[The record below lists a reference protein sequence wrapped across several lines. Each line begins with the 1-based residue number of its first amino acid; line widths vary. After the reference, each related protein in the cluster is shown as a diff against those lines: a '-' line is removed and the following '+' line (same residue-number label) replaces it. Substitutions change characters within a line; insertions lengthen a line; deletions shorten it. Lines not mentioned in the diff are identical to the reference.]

1 MCTACGFNPLAYG
14 PGPASGEN
22 SASSSFSIP
31 NYGGSGANS
40 STSQTAT
47 SNVNING
54 LLSGVKWSG
63 STLTYSF
70 PTATTQ
76 YESGYG
82 NELTNGF
89 FAAPEATKVAIRF
102 AMNLLSQYTNMTTT
116 EISATTAAD
125 IRVAFSAEA
134 NPTAY
139 AYYPSNSTKGGDIWY
154 GTDYSVYQNPV
165 KGQYAWATTIHELG
179 HALGLKHGHQTG
191 GVANTAMQS
200 TYDQMAYSIMTYRS
214 YQDGPTTG
222 YTNETNGYAQT
233 FMMYDIAALQ
243 TMYGANFNTNSGNTT
258 YRWDPSTGEMFIDN
272 VGQGAPGGNRI
283 FMTLWDGNGT
293 DTYDFSNYTTNLNV
307 NLSPGAFSITS
318 STQLAYLGNNG
329 TAQYAPGNIFNA
341 LQYNGDARS
350 LIENA
355 IGGSGNDTIFG
366 NTADNSLWGGSG
378 GDTLYGLAGDD
389 YLYGSTGDDLLIG
402 GGGADRLYG
411 EAGVDRL
418 FGEDG
423 NDFLYGFGE
432 HDELYGQNG
441 QDILDG
447 GDGDDYLSGGADG
460 DSLYG
465 GAGNDD
471 IYGDSGE
478 DYIYGGAGADS
489 IRGGFDND
497 RLYGEGDND
506 TIWGQDGN
514 DLIDGGDGNDTLYG
528 EAGDDTIYGG
538 TGDDYLGGFAGIDRM
553 YGGDGVDFLDG
564 GEDNDFLYG
573 DFGNDTILG
582 GFGNDEL
589 WGLGDNDTLAGQDGN
604 DLLVGGGGNDNLYG
618 EAGNDRQFGED
629 GNDNVWGF
637 AGNDELFGQNGDDNV
652 NGGDGMDIING
663 GAGTDTLIGGL
674 DADRFV
680 FETTLGASNIDTIL
694 DFQLGQDR
702 IELAQ
707 SIFSTL
713 GLGALSAS
721 AFTTGTAATNSSQRI
736 IYDNSTGAVYY
747 DADGSG
753 AEAAVQF
760 AILSNKAAITHSD
773 FFIV

>member
-355 IGGSGNDTIFG
+355 NGGTGNDTITG
-366 NTADNSLWGGSG
+366 NAANNVLN
-378 GDTLYGLAGDD
+378 
-389 YLYGSTGDDLLIG
+389 
-402 GGGADRLYG
+402 
-411 EAGVDRL
+411 
-418 FGEDG
+418 G
-423 NDFLYGFGE
+423 N
-432 HDELYGQNG
+432 
-441 QDILDG
+441 
-447 GDGDDYLSGGADG
+447 
-460 DSLYG
+460 
-465 GAGNDD
+465 
-471 IYGDSGE
+471 
-478 DYIYGGAGADS
+478 
-489 IRGGFDND
+489 
-497 RLYGEGDND
+497 
-506 TIWGQDGN
+506 
-514 DLIDGGDGNDTLYG
+514 DGNDTLRG
-528 EAGDDTIYGG
+528 AE
-538 TGDDYLGGFAGIDRM
+538 
-553 YGGDGVDFLDG
+553 
-564 GEDNDFLYG
+564 
-573 DFGNDTILG
+573 GNDTL
-582 GFGNDEL
+582 N
-589 WGLGDNDTLAGQDGN
+589 
-604 DLLVGGGGNDNLYG
+604 GGN
-618 EAGNDRQFGED
+618 
-629 GNDNVWGF
+629 
-637 AGNDELFGQNGDDNV
+637 
-652 NGGDGMDIING
+652 
-663 GAGTDTLIGGL
+663 GTDT
-674 DADRFV
+674 AMY
-680 FETTLGASNIDTIL
+680 SNARGSYVVISYNGSVYVL
-694 DFQLGQDR
+694 
-702 IELAQ
+702 
-707 SIFSTL
+707 
-713 GLGALSAS
+713 
-721 AFTTGTAATNSSQRI
+721 TTGSEGKDQLTGIESLNF
-736 IYDNSTGAVYY
+736 NGAVEST
-747 DADGSG
+747 SG
-753 AEAAVQF
+753 AETFSAMDYIASHTDLIQLFGANAQSGFDHYYNYGFAESRSRDSFANYEYLASYNDLIQLYGNNPTGGAQHYVQF
-760 AILSNKAAITHSD
+760 GYGEGRAKDNFNNWEYLASYNDLIQVFGANQDSAAQHFVQYGFGEGRSRDIFKNWDYFASYNDLIQVFGTNQSLASQHFVQNGFGEGRNKDTFDNLKYLCTYRDLAVLFGTNEDAAAQHFVQYGFNEGRNRGTFNVNQYLANYADLRNLFGTDTTLAMQHYIQYGYTEGRTD
-773 FFIV
+773 AVLP